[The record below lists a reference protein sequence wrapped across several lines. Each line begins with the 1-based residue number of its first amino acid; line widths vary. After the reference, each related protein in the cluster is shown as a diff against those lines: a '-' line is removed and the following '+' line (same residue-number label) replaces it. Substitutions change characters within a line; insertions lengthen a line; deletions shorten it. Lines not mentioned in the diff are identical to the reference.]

1 LIHAGGLLLLERKES
16 MYEIRFHGR
25 GGQGAVLAS
34 KILAKALVEEG
45 KFIKAIP
52 SFGFERRGA
61 PVAAYLRFD
70 SHAIRQNTNIY
81 HPDCVI
87 CLDPTLPRSINVFE
101 DMKEEGICVMATKKS
116 FDQLVFPDAIAKVG
130 LCDAFGIAL
139 RIFGRAITNSIML
152 GAFVRT
158 TGLVSLDSMRKAMAY
173 ADFRDAALEKNIQA
187 VNEGYEQTKIYD
199 AVRGVERKSV

>member
-1 LIHAGGLLLLERKES
+1 

-45 KFIKAIP
+45 KFVKAIP

-70 SHAIRQNTNIY
+70 GRPIRQTTNIY
-81 HPDCVI
+81 RPDCVI
-87 CLDPTLPRSINVFE
+87 CLDPTLPRSVNIFE
-101 DMKEEGICVMATKKS
+101 DLKQGGVCVLATKKGPE
-116 FDQLVFPDAIAKVG
+116 QLAFPETLSRVG

-152 GAFVRT
+152 GAFVRA

-187 VNEGYEQTKIYD
+187 VNEGYEQTRVYD
-199 AVRGVERKSV
+199 TAEILRKKESL

>member
-1 LIHAGGLLLLERKES
+1 

-34 KILAKALVEEG
+34 KILAKALSEDG
-45 KFIKAIP
+45 KFVKAIP

-70 SHAIRQNTNIY
+70 DKVIRQNTNIY

-87 CLDPTLPRSINVFE
+87 CLDPTLPKAVNIFE
-101 DMKEEGICVMATKKS
+101 DMKENGVVVHATKKKL
-116 FDQLVFPDAIAKVG
+116 DQLDLPESLSRIG

-139 RIFGRAITNSIML
+139 RIFGRPITNSIML
-152 GAFVRT
+152 GAFTKT
-158 TGLVSLDSMRKAMAY
+158 TGLVSLESVCKGMETV
-173 ADFRDAALEKNIQA
+173 DFRDAALEKNIQA
-187 VNEGYEQTKIYD
+187 VHEGYEKTGVYD
-199 AVRGVERKSV
+199 LRKRGHS